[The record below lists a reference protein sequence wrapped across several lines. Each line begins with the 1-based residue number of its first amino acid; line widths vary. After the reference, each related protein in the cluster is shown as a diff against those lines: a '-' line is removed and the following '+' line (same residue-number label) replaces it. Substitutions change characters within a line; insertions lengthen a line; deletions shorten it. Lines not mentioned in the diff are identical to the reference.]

1 MTPEQQQQILSDVK
15 LLLGITTDEKDAL
28 LTYHINSCVQ
38 KVLNYC
44 NREDLPAAL
53 MTVIVEMTVKAYNA
67 WIAGGAGTG
76 SGVVATGVV
85 SSVSRGDF
93 SVSYDNSSEAVEAA
107 QSLSSNDFINEY
119 KLQLYQFKKV
129 KLL

>member
-15 LLLGITTDEKDAL
+15 LLLGITTDDKDAL
-28 LTYHINSCVQ
+28 LTYHIKSCVQ

-44 NREDLPAAL
+44 NREDLPDAL
-53 MTVIVEMTVKAYNA
+53 MPIIVEMTAKAYNA
-67 WIAGGAGTG
+67 WLTGGTG
-76 SGVVATGVV
+76 GVVATGVV
-85 SSVSRGDF
+85 SSISRGDF
-93 SVSYDNSSEAVEAA
+93 SVSYDNSKEATEAA
-107 QSLSSNDFINEY
+107 QSLSANDFINEY

>member
-1 MTPEQQQQILSDVK
+1 MTPEEQQQQILADVK
-15 LLLGITTDEKDAL
+15 LLLGITTDDKDAL
-28 LTYHINSCVQ
+28 LMYHIKSCIQ

-44 NREDLPAAL
+44 NREDLPDAL
-53 MTVIVEMTVKAYNA
+53 MTVIVEITVKAYNA
-67 WIAGGAGTG
+67 WLTGGTG
-76 SGVVATGVV
+76 GGVVATGVV
-85 SSVSRGDF
+85 SSISRGDF